1 MATSGTTTFD
11 LQIDDIIEEAYE
23 RCGLRTNSGHD
34 IRSARRSLNLLFS
47 EWGNRG
53 VHLWKVNL
61 NQIVFTAGVA
71 TYSAPIQVNDVL
83 EAYISSTGAVNGTL
97 NSALTTT
104 STSVVLTDASAFG
117 TTGTVQIGLEFITYT
132 GKSTNTLTG
141 ATRGAL
147 GSLAVAHVS
156 GVAVQNITG
165 QGTSNTNDI
174 ALTKIDRSAYSA
186 LPNKL
191 ATGQPSQY
199 FIDRQTQPTI
209 SLYLAPDAS
218 TYTTLKYYSID
229 RIQDAGTYT
238 NNPDVPFRF
247 LPCMCSGLAYYLS
260 QKRAP
265 DRIQLLKQLYED
277 ELLRALNEDGSRTSV
292 YISPQSYFPGGV

>member
-1 MATSGTTTFD
+1 MATSGTTSFD

-23 RCGLRTNSGHD
+23 RCGLRTNSGND

-71 TYSAPIQVNDVL
+71 TYSVPTQVNDVL
-83 EAYISSTGAVNGTL
+83 EAYISSSGAVNGTL
-97 NSALTTT
+97 NTALTVAAT
-104 STSVVLTDASAFG
+104 SIVLVDASTFATSG
-117 TTGTVQIGLEFITYT
+117 TIQIGLESITYT
-132 GKSTNTLTG
+132 GKTTNTLTG

-147 GSLAVAHVS
+147 GSLAVAHAS

-165 QGTSNTNDI
+165 QGSSDTNDI
-174 ALTKIDRSAYSA
+174 TLTKIDRSAYQA

-199 FIDRQTQPTI
+199 FVDRQTQPTI
-209 SLYLAPDAS
+209 SLYVAPDAS
-218 TYTTLKYYSID
+218 TYTYLKYYTIE
-229 RIQDAGTYT
+229 DAGSFT
-238 NNPDVPFRF
+238 NNPDVPYRF
-247 LPCMCSGLAYYLS
+247 LPCMCSGLAFYLA

-265 DRIQLLKQLYED
+265 DRIQVLKQLYED
-277 ELLRALNEDGSRTSV
+277 ELMRALNEDGSRTSV
-292 YISPQSYFPGGV
+292 YISPQTYFGSGV